1 MLESLLNKTIEL
13 KKKQK
18 EILYLSTKSG
28 NKITNLKI
36 HRELSPLGW
45 HIMHCLYIE
54 AIWIRSKIL
63 NDDKLEKK
71 FKKIADAAVVSI
83 ENRGKVLPKAETIIR
98 MAQKI
103 FKENVTILE
112 RLIYKK
118 NKNILMKDLNYFLD
132 FLNQHHAQHIE
143 NMKNILNISNMVYGN
158 KKYNA
163 TKLIEPSNFTF
174 SGIKIKEGMYRI
186 GANKKK
192 FFYDN
197 EIPNHKV
204 FLKDFTISKYIL
216 TISEWLG
223 FIEEGGYSKKKYWSS
238 AGWNWKAKNKI
249 AYPFNWVF
257 IDRNKFIVSTYKGF
271 ISPSSEMPVTNIS
284 IYELEAFAKFNNCRL
299 PHELEW
305 EAAYAKIMGKYKVW
319 EWSSNKFFGYKGFTP
334 FPYKEYSMP
343 WFDNEYFTLRGGS
356 SYTLK
361 EIKRA
366 SFRNFYKPS
375 TRYILSGGRL
385 VATSY

>member
-83 ENRGKVLPKAETIIR
+83 ENRGKVLPRAETIIR

-204 FLKDFTISKYIL
+204 FLKDYTISKNIL

-223 FIEEGGYSKKKYWSS
+223 FIEEGATVKKSIGPVQVGIGKL
-238 AGWNWKAKNKI
+238 KIKI

-305 EAAYAKIMGKYKVW
+305 EAAYAKLMA
-319 EWSSNKFFGYKGFTP
+319 
-334 FPYKEYSMP
+334 
-343 WFDNEYFTLRGGS
+343 
-356 SYTLK
+356 
-361 EIKRA
+361 EI
-366 SFRNFYKPS
+366 
-375 TRYILSGGRL
+375 
-385 VATSY
+385 